1 MSSYSARRHSR
12 HSTAR
17 RSAGSL
23 CRQSLLF
30 GLMAA
35 LLAIPVLAGAAGED
49 VWVDPRTMEFP
60 PLGRIQVPEPERII
74 MDNGMIVYFLEDHDF
89 PLVDARA
96 LMRIGSMY
104 DPPDKVGLAAITA
117 EVLRTGGSETLP
129 GDELDHRLEGM
140 GASIEISV
148 SDTEGSVSVSTLSE
162 DIEEGLRIMAD
173 LLRNPGFPEDK
184 IDLAKR
190 KEYTYIS
197 SRNDELFSIMGREL
211 PKLIFGP
218 GHPYAR
224 HTEYATIEA
233 ITRDDLGSFHS
244 QFFHPDRII
253 LTVYGDF
260 RTRAVRELLADIF
273 GDWPRSTAPLPPD
286 PPVSSS
292 PARGVHFA
300 HKGDATNS
308 ILIMGHLGL
317 LRSDPDFP
325 AMAMAHEIMGGGFSS
340 RLLNEIR
347 TRRGL
352 AYAAGSSSGA
362 GFHHPGP
369 TLFYVITQSD
379 SVGVA
384 AGYVH
389 DEIDRML
396 TEPFTDEEVERA
408 RESILNSLV
417 FTLSSRWAV
426 LNRLAQYEFYG
437 YPRNF
442 LDRYQE
448 SITTL
453 TADDLLQASRRMV
466 RPEEFATLVVGNR
479 DRVLPAI
486 SGMNPV
492 LEMDISI
499 PPPPGGELPEPTE
512 ADFARGS
519 ELLVLAAQAMGGETL
534 AGLRDIT
541 YEEEGRFEVQD
552 MVLEMTTKA
561 QRLLPHCAR
570 FDQVLPMGTMVQ
582 CFCEESGWVS
592 QPPQGMIR
600 EMTPDML
607 ESSRQN
613 IRRSLL
619 TVLWEHP
626 MLKAQ
631 ALPDPAEVNGRDAF
645 VLAIHD
651 EQVAGWRLYIDAGT
665 HLILRMDHRG
675 VVPGGSGYEG
685 VVSELYGDFRE
696 VGGLSWPHTRK
707 IVAEDRTF
715 ATVNITSMEINTG
728 LTPGD
733 FAKPSD

>member
-1 MSSYSARRHSR
+1 MSRDTGTRPGRYSPSW
-12 HSTAR
+12 
-17 RSAGSL
+17 RSAIGPGRLISL
-23 CRQSLLF
+23 IAL
-30 GLMAA
+30 AA
-35 LLAIPVLAGAAGED
+35 AFLAGPACANAAGED
-49 VWVDPRTMEFP
+49 VWTDPRTLEFP
-60 PLGRIQVPEPERII
+60 PLGRIQVPDPERMV

-89 PLVDARA
+89 PLVDVRA
-96 LMRIGSMY
+96 LMRVGSMY
-104 DPPDKVGLAAITA
+104 DPPDKAGLAAITA

-129 GDELDHRLEGM
+129 GDDLDHKLEGM

-233 ITRDDLGSFHS
+233 ITRDDLRRFHS
-244 QFFHPDRII
+244 RFFHPDRII

-260 RTRAVRELLADIF
+260 RTRAVRELLSGLF
-273 GDWPRSTAPLPPD
+273 GDWPRSTDPLPAD
-286 PPVSSS
+286 PPVSTS

-384 AGYVH
+384 AGYVR

-396 TEPFTDEEVERA
+396 GEPFTDEEVERA

-437 YPRNF
+437 YPKDF
-442 LDRYQE
+442 LQRYQE
-448 SITTL
+448 AIATL
-453 TADDLLQASRRMV
+453 TADDLLQASRRRV

-486 SGMNPV
+486 AGMNPV
-492 LEMDISI
+492 TEMDISI
-499 PPPPGGELPEPTE
+499 PPPPGDELPEAAE
-512 ADFARGS
+512 EDFTRGS
-519 ELLVLAAQAMGGETL
+519 DLLALAAQAMGGETL
-534 AGLRDIT
+534 AGLSDIT
-541 YEEEGRFEVQD
+541 YEEQGTFGVQD

-561 QRLLPHCAR
+561 QRLLPDCAR

-582 CFCEESGWVS
+582 CFCKESGWVS
-592 QPPQGMIR
+592 QPPMGVIR

-607 ESSRQN
+607 QSSRQSV
-613 IRRSLL
+613 RRSLL

-626 MLKAQ
+626 ILKAQ
-631 ALPDPAEVNGRDAF
+631 ALPDPEEVGGRQAV
-645 VLAIHD
+645 VLAILD
-651 EQVAGWRLYIDAGT
+651 EQVTGWRIYIDAET
-665 HLILRMDHRG
+665 HFILRMDHRG
-675 VVPGGSGYEG
+675 IVPGGSGYEG
-685 VVSELYGDFRE
+685 VVSELYEDFRE
-696 VGGLSWPHTRK
+696 VGGLTWPHTRK

-715 ATVNITSMEINTG
+715 ATVNITSIEMNTG
-728 LTPGD
+728 LTPAD
-733 FAKPSD
+733 FARPGD